1 MKKEVILAI
10 VIGFSLGLVITFG
23 IYTARQ
29 ALNRHQSANP
39 SPSPQSA
46 PAATPVHNLTLTA
59 PENET
64 VFTTAEATISG
75 TTTPNALI
83 TLFTEDTELLVYADN
98 TGKFSAPITL
108 VGGSND
114 ITVTAV
120 TPDGLTATAQL
131 TLIYSTATIEP

>member
-29 ALNRHQSANP
+29 ALNRHQNANP
-39 SPSPQSA
+39 SPSPQAA
-46 PAATPVHNLTLTA
+46 PAATSVHSLTLTA
-59 PENET
+59 PEDEAVLSQPTAT
-64 VFTTAEATISG
+64 VSGMTTA
-75 TTTPNALI
+75 NALV
-83 TLFTEDTELLVYADN
+83 TLFTESEELLVYADAS
-98 TGKFSAPITL
+98 GKFSAPITL

-114 ITVTAV
+114 ITVTAI
-120 TPDGLTATAQL
+120 TPDGLTATTQL

>member
-46 PAATPVHNLTLTA
+46 PAATPVHSLTLTA
-59 PENET
+59 PEDEAVLSQPTAT
-64 VFTTAEATISG
+64 VSGMTTA
-75 TTTPNALI
+75 NALV
-83 TLFTEDTELLVYADN
+83 TLFTESEELLVYADAG
-98 TGKFSAPITL
+98 GKFSAPITL
-108 VGGSND
+108 VGGAND
-114 ITVTAV
+114 ITVTAI